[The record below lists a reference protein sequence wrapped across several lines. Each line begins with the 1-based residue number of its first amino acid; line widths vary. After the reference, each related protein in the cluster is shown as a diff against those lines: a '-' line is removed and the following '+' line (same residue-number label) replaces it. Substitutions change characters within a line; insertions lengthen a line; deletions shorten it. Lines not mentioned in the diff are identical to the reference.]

1 MVVAAMA
8 TKNREEKME
17 LKLKEGVDL
26 SLLTTQHEIIV
37 MAIELLDITNIHTKS
52 EVKIELMLAIT
63 NYLTDGMV
71 FDLIEDKKGQELL
84 DTIVNIIEPFYNKE
98 IVPKYTLYINDML
111 EIIWEYLGINIK
123 YNNSLA
129 GVLDTLMA
137 MVENMTPEAMQDV
150 KAIAD
155 HYIGAK
161 QENKATE
168 QKTEIQEKL
177 NTKMQ
182 DLIQQYT
189 AQNNQ

>member
-1 MVVAAMA
+1 
-8 TKNREEKME
+8 
-17 LKLKEGVDL
+17 
-26 SLLTTQHEIIV
+26 
-37 MAIELLDITNIHTKS
+37 
-52 EVKIELMLAIT
+52 
-63 NYLTDGMV
+63 
-71 FDLIEDKKGQELL
+71 
-84 DTIVNIIEPFYNKE
+84 
-98 IVPKYTLYINDML
+98 
-111 EIIWEYLGINIK
+111 
-123 YNNSLA
+123 
-129 GVLDTLMA
+129 MA

-150 KAIAD
+150 KTIAN

>member
-1 MVVAAMA
+1 
-8 TKNREEKME
+8 ME

-26 SLLTTQHEIIV
+26 SLLTTQHEIIL

-63 NYLTDGMV
+63 NYLTNGVV

-84 DTIVNIIEPFYNKE
+84 DIIVNIIEPFYNKE

-137 MVENMTPEAMQDV
+137 MVENMTPEDMQDI
-150 KAIAD
+150 KTIAN

-161 QENKATE
+161 QENKAIE

-189 AQNNQ
+189 VQNNQ